1 MATVGTEDSSLLFQF
16 NSPID
21 KGIPTFLND
30 HAINVTKSDVCSLD
44 TCNEEEDQCTLIRSD
59 SSFGVPKSEN
69 TSSSSFKSKLSSNFR
84 RLNPTKFH
92 PTTNTRSLLSDT
104 KIFSQYNN
112 YLNQKFSDN
121 AEEEESEHDRLL
133 LSRKLKL
140 EEMVDRFWLKDGE
153 IDESIFDDSSDEEE
167 IEGKT
172 V

>member
-21 KGIPTFLND
+21 KGTFFHND
-30 HAINVTKSDVCSLD
+30 HAINMTKSDACSLD
-44 TCNEEEDQCTLIRSD
+44 TCNEDEDQCTLIKNNSTF
-59 SSFGVPKSEN
+59 SVPKVDG
-69 TSSSSFKSKLSSNFR
+69 TSSVQSKFSFNFR

-92 PTTNTRSLLSDT
+92 ATTNTRSLLNDT

-112 YLNQKFSDN
+112 YLNQKFTEN
-121 AEEEESEHDRLL
+121 PQEGESEHDRLL

-140 EEMVDRFWLKDGE
+140 EEMVDKFWLKDGE

-167 IEGKT
+167 VKGET